1 LKLERNIVSEQRQV
15 SAIEIDGRIQAL
27 TNQRNEANDR
37 VVLLTG
43 LLAER
48 DMRIRELQE
57 ETAKLQK
64 PSEE

>member
-1 LKLERNIVSEQRQV
+1 VSNDTQRQV
-15 SAIEIDGRIQAL
+15 SVIEIDGRINAL

-57 ETAKLQK
+57 EVAKLQK
-64 PSEE
+64 HPEE